1 MDFAS
6 GTLDFVAA
14 FSFPSHDLT
23 LIQTLSLLSTCLQT
37 FFIKP
42 SLHTSSMASK
52 DSTPT
57 SLGNISENLDVASA
71 IAAWIQSWS
80 QSAGFQ
86 DERNRGRMWVMVS
99 NSSLSSYRNLTDSY
113 FSLFLHN
120 TSLRDSTLRA
130 ISLSNKKMR
139 ENWHPFL
146 LQQVTITT
154 PTLVSFYRLLER
166 NPKSG
171 ELVRSLHFSDQV
183 SNLSEQ
189 TMRKC
194 TMEIIPFAK
203 KELRRRPKTQ
213 EVMEDAVHNI
223 MNT

>member
-1 MDFAS
+1 
-6 GTLDFVAA
+6 
-14 FSFPSHDLT
+14 
-23 LIQTLSLLSTCLQT
+23 
-37 FFIKP
+37 
-42 SLHTSSMASK
+42 MASK
-52 DSTPT
+52 DITPT
-57 SLGNISENLDVASA
+57 SLENISDNLDVASA

-86 DERNRGRMWVMVS
+86 DERNRGRMWVS
-99 NSSLSSYRNLTDSY
+99 NSSLSSYRTFTDCL

-194 TMEIIPFAK
+194 TMEIFPFAK
-203 KELRRRPKTQ
+203 KELRGRPKTQ